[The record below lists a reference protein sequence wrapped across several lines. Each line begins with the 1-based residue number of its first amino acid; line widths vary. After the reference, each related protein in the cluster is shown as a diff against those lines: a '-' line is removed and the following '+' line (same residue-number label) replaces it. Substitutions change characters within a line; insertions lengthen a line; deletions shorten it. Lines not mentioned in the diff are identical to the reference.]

1 MTQRDK
7 RTGIEWRGTNDAEL
21 GTGHV
26 LDVVLPSFSALAL
39 RLVRARVWRSLST
52 LLRKDRIAGPGGIWA
67 YLDMHRVERWKA

>member
-1 MTQRDK
+1 MTQHDK
-7 RTGIEWRGTNDAEL
+7 RNRIGWRGTNDAEL

-39 RLVRARVWRSLST
+39 RLVRARVWRRLFT
-52 LLRKDRIAGPGGIWA
+52 LLKKDRIAGPGGIWA